1 MYMQNKSLYK
11 LLILVGIVA
20 FFTAC
25 DKDFNEIGSDVIGD
39 DHFQLIKDD
48 SQSVLAYNT
57 ASGQVETSNQPINSL
72 GYYNNPFFGKTK
84 ASVISQVLLDT
95 VNQTIGTNPTVTKVE
110 LSLPYFSHLISKDAT
125 TGDSTYE
132 LDSVQGFSIA
142 NDKKVFNKFKLSVYE
157 NNYTLRDLDAA
168 LNFLDVQ
175 RYYSGETAV
184 FDAYKTP
191 ERLNDS
197 TATVQNDEFTY
208 SAAEIKTYKTVDG
221 AQVVDTRSI
230 PGMRLKLRKNFFQD
244 KLFGAGAAGKLFN
257 NSIFKDYFRGL
268 YFKVEASSTSLNQG
282 SMSLLNFKQGKIIVT
297 YKVDVTNSTGGV
309 TRKEKKI
316 AISLG
321 GNSVN
326 LLENDYSSGYTS
338 GIASNS
344 NATTGAY
351 NLFPK
356 GGEGS
361 MAIIKL
367 FGDTDVKR
375 VNANGDLY
383 TYTNPSTGLVEGN
396 GVPDDLDLLRNP
408 VDKKKLLVNEA
419 NLTFYIDKDKMTGAA
434 EPNRIYLY
442 DLNNHRPIIDYYLD
456 YSVAS
461 NSKNNKY
468 VHGGIIEKT
477 TATSAYDKR
486 GIKYKI
492 RLTNHMMNLISKDST
507 NVRLG
512 LVVTESIGVA
522 TNAMLR
528 SSIPVANPFYKYP
541 SAAVY
546 NPLGTV
552 LFGNNIPATDPNYAK
567 RLKLEIYFTKP
578 NSN

>member
-1 MYMQNKSLYK
+1 MQNQSIYK
-11 LLILVGIVA
+11 ILLLISIVA
-20 FFTAC
+20 FFAAC
-25 DKDFNEIGSDVIGD
+25 DKDFNEIGLDVIGD
-39 DHFQLIKDD
+39 DHFGLIKDD
-48 SQSVLAYNT
+48 SQTVLAYNT
-57 ASGQVETSNQPINSL
+57 TTGQVETSNLPINSL
-72 GYYNNPFFGKTK
+72 GYYNNPFFGKTE
-84 ASVISQVLLDT
+84 ASVVSQVLLDT
-95 VNQTIGTNPTVTKVE
+95 VNQTIGANPTVTKVE
-110 LSLPYFSHLISKDAT
+110 LSLPYFSRLISKDAT

-132 LDSVQGFSIA
+132 LDSIQGFSIA
-142 NDKKVFNKFKLSVYE
+142 NDKKVFNKIKLSVYE

-168 LNFLDVQ
+168 QNFLDIQ

-184 FDAYKTP
+184 FDTYKNP
-191 ERLNDS
+191 VRLNDDS
-197 TATVQNDEFTY
+197 NLAQNDEFTY

-221 AQVVDTRSI
+221 AQVVDTRSV
-230 PGMRLKLRKNFFQD
+230 PGMRLKLRNNFFQD
-244 KLFGAGAAGKLFN
+244 KLFGAGAAGKFFN

-268 YFKVEASSTSLNQG
+268 YFKAEASSASPNQG

-297 YKVDVTNSTGGV
+297 YTITVTSSAGVVSTKE
-309 TRKEKKI
+309 RKF

-326 LLENDYSSGYTS
+326 LLKNDYNSGYTS
-338 GIASNS
+338 GLTSNN

-367 FGDTDVKR
+367 FGDVDVKR
-375 VNANGDLY
+375 VNANGVLY

-408 VDKKKLLVNEA
+408 IDGKKLLVNEA

-442 DLNNHRPIIDYYLD
+442 DLNNHRPIVDYYLD
-456 YSVAS
+456 YSITS
-461 NSKNNKY
+461 NSKNNKF
-468 VHGGIIEKT
+468 VHGGIIEKDA
-477 TATSAYDKR
+477 ATSAYNKR
-486 GIKYKI
+486 GIKYKV
-492 RLTNHMMNLISKDST
+492 RLTNHIMNLISKDST

-522 TNAMLR
+522 SNAKLLN
-528 SSIPVANPFYKYP
+528 SISVANPFNKYP
-541 SAAVY
+541 SAAVF

-567 RLKLEIYFTKP
+567 RLKLEIYYTKP
-578 NSN
+578 N

>member
-1 MYMQNKSLYK
+1 MQNQSIYK
-11 LLILVGIVA
+11 ILFFISIVA
-20 FFTAC
+20 LFAAC
-25 DKDFNEIGSDVIGD
+25 DKDFNEIGLDVIGD
-39 DHFQLIKDD
+39 DHFGLIKDD

-57 ASGQVETSNQPINSL
+57 TTGQVETSNLPINSL
-72 GYYNNPFFGKTK
+72 GYYNNPFFGKTE
-84 ASVISQVLLDT
+84 ASVVSQVLLDT
-95 VNQTIGTNPTVTKVE
+95 VNQTIGANPTVTKVE
-110 LSLPYFSHLISKDAT
+110 LSLPYFSRLISKDAT

-132 LDSVQGFSIA
+132 LDSIQGFSIA
-142 NDKKVFNKFKLSVYE
+142 NDKKVFNKIKLSVYE

-168 LNFLDVQ
+168 QNFLDIQ

-184 FDAYKTP
+184 FDTYKNP
-191 ERLNDS
+191 VRLNDDS
-197 TATVQNDEFTY
+197 NLAQNDEFTY

-221 AQVVDTRSI
+221 AQVVDTRSV
-230 PGMRLKLRKNFFQD
+230 PGMRLKLRNNFFQD
-244 KLFGAGAAGKLFN
+244 KLFGAGAAGKFFN

-268 YFKVEASSTSLNQG
+268 YFKAEASSASPNQG

-297 YKVDVTNSTGGV
+297 YTITVTSSAGVVSTKE
-309 TRKEKKI
+309 RKF

-326 LLENDYSSGYTS
+326 LLKNDYNSGYTS
-338 GIASNS
+338 GLTSNN

-367 FGDTDVKR
+367 FGDVDVKR
-375 VNANGDLY
+375 VNANGVLY

-408 VDKKKLLVNEA
+408 IDGKKLLVNEA

-442 DLNNHRPIIDYYLD
+442 DLNNHRPIVDYYLD
-456 YSVAS
+456 YSITS

-468 VHGGIIEKT
+468 VHGGIIEKDA
-477 TATSAYDKR
+477 ATSAYNKR
-486 GIKYKI
+486 GIKYKV
-492 RLTNHMMNLISKDST
+492 RLTNHIMNLISKDST

-522 TNAMLR
+522 SNAKLLN
-528 SSIPVANPFYKYP
+528 SISVANPFNKYP
-541 SAAVY
+541 SAAVF

-567 RLKLEIYFTKP
+567 RLKLEIYYTKP
-578 NSN
+578 N

>member
-1 MYMQNKSLYK
+1 MQNQSIYK
-11 LLILVGIVA
+11 ILLLISIVA
-20 FFTAC
+20 FFAAC
-25 DKDFNEIGSDVIGD
+25 DKDFNEIGLDVIGD
-39 DHFQLIKDD
+39 DHFGLIKDD
-48 SQSVLAYNT
+48 SQTVLAYNT
-57 ASGQVETSNQPINSL
+57 ATGQVETSNLPVNSL

-84 ASVISQVLLDT
+84 ASVVSQVLLDT
-95 VNQTIGTNPTVTKVE
+95 VNQTIGANPTVTKVE
-110 LSLPYFSHLISKDAT
+110 LSLPYFSHLISKDDT

-132 LDSVQGFSIA
+132 LDSIQGFSIA
-142 NDKKVFNKFKLSVYE
+142 NDKKVFNKIKLSVYE

-168 LNFLDVQ
+168 QNFLDIQ
-175 RYYSGETAV
+175 KYYSGETAV
-184 FDAYKTP
+184 FDTYKNP
-191 ERLNDS
+191 VRLNDDS
-197 TATVQNDEFTY
+197 NLTQNDEFTY

-221 AQVVDTRSI
+221 AQVVDTRSV
-230 PGMRLKLRKNFFQD
+230 PGMRLKLRNNFFQD
-244 KLFGAGAAGKLFN
+244 KLFGTGAAGKFFN

-268 YFKVEASSTSLNQG
+268 YFKAEASSASPNQG

-297 YKVDVTNSTGGV
+297 YTITVTSSAGVVSTKE
-309 TRKEKKI
+309 RKF

-326 LLENDYSSGYTS
+326 LLENEYNSGYTS
-338 GIASNS
+338 GLTSNN

-367 FGDTDVKR
+367 FGDVDVKR
-375 VNANGDLY
+375 VNANGVLY

-408 VDKKKLLVNEA
+408 IDGKKLLVNEA

-442 DLNNHRPIIDYYLD
+442 DLNNHRPIVDYYLD
-456 YSVAS
+456 YSVTS
-461 NSKNNKY
+461 NSKNNKF
-468 VHGGIIEKT
+468 VHGGIIEKDA
-477 TATSAYDKR
+477 ATSAYNKR
-486 GIKYKI
+486 GIKYKV
-492 RLTNHMMNLISKDST
+492 RLTNHIMNLISKDST

-522 TNAMLR
+522 SNAKLLN
-528 SSIPVANPFYKYP
+528 SISVANPFNKYP
-541 SAAVY
+541 SAAVF

-567 RLKLEIYFTKP
+567 RLKLEIYYTKP
-578 NSN
+578 N

>member
-1 MYMQNKSLYK
+1 MQNQSIYK
-11 LLILVGIVA
+11 ILLLISIVA
-20 FFTAC
+20 FFAAC
-25 DKDFNEIGSDVIGD
+25 DKDFNEIGLDVIGD
-39 DHFQLIKDD
+39 DHFGLIKDD
-48 SQSVLAYNT
+48 SQTVLAYNT
-57 ASGQVETSNQPINSL
+57 ATGQVETSNLPVNSL

-84 ASVISQVLLDT
+84 ASVVSQVLLDT
-95 VNQTIGTNPTVTKVE
+95 VNQTIGANPTVTKVE
-110 LSLPYFSHLISKDAT
+110 LSLPYFSHLISKDDT

-132 LDSVQGFSIA
+132 LDSIQGFSIA
-142 NDKKVFNKFKLSVYE
+142 NDKKVFNKIKLSVYE

-168 LNFLDVQ
+168 QNFLDIQ
-175 RYYSGETAV
+175 KYYSGETAV
-184 FDAYKTP
+184 FDTYKNP
-191 ERLNDS
+191 VRLNDDS
-197 TATVQNDEFTY
+197 NLAQNDEFTY

-221 AQVVDTRSI
+221 AQVVDTRSV
-230 PGMRLKLRKNFFQD
+230 PGMRLKLRNNFFQD
-244 KLFGAGAAGKLFN
+244 KLFGAGAAGKFFN

-268 YFKVEASSTSLNQG
+268 YFKAEASSASPNQG

-297 YKVDVTNSTGGV
+297 YTITVTSSAGVVSTKE
-309 TRKEKKI
+309 RKF

-326 LLENDYSSGYTS
+326 LLENEYNSGYTS
-338 GIASNS
+338 GLTSNN

-367 FGDTDVKR
+367 FGDVDVKR
-375 VNANGDLY
+375 VNANGVLY

-408 VDKKKLLVNEA
+408 IDGKKLLVNEA

-442 DLNNHRPIIDYYLD
+442 DLNNHRPIVDYYLD
-456 YSVAS
+456 YSVTS
-461 NSKNNKY
+461 NSKNNKF
-468 VHGGIIEKT
+468 VHGGIIEKDA
-477 TATSAYDKR
+477 ATSAYNKR
-486 GIKYKI
+486 GIKYKV
-492 RLTNHMMNLISKDST
+492 RLTNHIMNLISKDST

-522 TNAMLR
+522 SNAKLLN
-528 SSIPVANPFYKYP
+528 SISVANPFNKYP
-541 SAAVY
+541 SAAVF

-567 RLKLEIYFTKP
+567 RLKLEIYYTKP
-578 NSN
+578 N

>member
-1 MYMQNKSLYK
+1 MQNKSIYK
-11 LLILVGIVA
+11 LLFLVGVIA

-39 DHFQLIKDD
+39 DHFGLIKND
-48 SQSVLAYNT
+48 SQTVLAYNT
-57 ASGQVETSNQPINSL
+57 ATGQVETSNQPINSL

-84 ASVISQVLLDT
+84 ASVVSQVLLDT

-110 LSLPYFSHLISKDAT
+110 LSLPYFSRLISRDAT
-125 TGDSTYE
+125 SGDSTYE
-132 LDSVQGFSIA
+132 LDSIQGFSIV
-142 NDKKVFNKFKLSVYE
+142 NDKKVFNKIKLSVYE
-157 NNYTLRDLDAA
+157 NNYTLRDLDAS

-175 RYYSGETAV
+175 RYYSGETSV
-184 FDAYKTP
+184 FDTYKNP
-191 ERLNDS
+191 VRLNDD
-197 TATVQNDEFTY
+197 TNLAQNDEFIF
-208 SAAEIKTYKTVDG
+208 SSAEIKTYKTVDG
-221 AQVVDTRSI
+221 AQVVDTRSA
-230 PGMRLKLRKNFFQD
+230 PGMRLKLRNDFFQD

-257 NSIFKDYFRGL
+257 NSVFKDYFRGL
-268 YFKVEASSTSLNQG
+268 YFKVDASSASPNQG

-297 YKVDVTNSTGGV
+297 YTITVTSSTGV
-309 TRKEKKI
+309 VSTKERKF

-326 LLENDYSSGYTS
+326 LLENDYSTGYTS
-338 GIASNS
+338 ALASNS
-344 NATTGAY
+344 NAATGAY

-361 MAIIKL
+361 MSIIKL
-367 FGDTDVKR
+367 FGDQDVR
-375 VNANGDLY
+375 GY
-383 TYTNPSTGLVEGN
+383 SSTGTPTVGPN
-396 GVPDDLDLLRNP
+396 GIPDELDDLRNP
-408 VDKKKLLVNEA
+408 SDGKKLLVNEA

-442 DLNNHRPIIDYYLD
+442 DLNNHRPIIDYYTD
-456 YSVAS
+456 YSVS
-461 NSKNNKY
+461 QNSKNNKF
-468 VHGGIIEKT
+468 VFGGLIEKDA
-477 TATSAYDKR
+477 ATSAYNKR

-492 RLTNHMMNLISKDST
+492 RLTNHMINLISKDST

-522 TNAMLR
+522 SNGMLR
-528 SSIPVANPFYKYP
+528 SAVPVANPFNKYP
-541 SAAVY
+541 SAAIY

-567 RLKLEIYFTKP
+567 RLKLEIYYTKP
-578 NSN
+578 N

>member
-1 MYMQNKSLYK
+1 MFMQNKSLYK
-11 LLILVGIVA
+11 LLILVGIVT

-39 DHFQLIKDD
+39 DHFDLKKTDTTT
-48 SQSVLAYNT
+48 VLAFNT
-57 ASGQVETSNQPINSL
+57 ATGQVETSNQPINSL

-84 ASVISQVLLDT
+84 ASVVSQVLLDT
-95 VNQTIGTNPTVTKVE
+95 VNQTIGANPIVTKVE

-184 FDAYKTP
+184 FDYYKTP
-191 ERLNDS
+191 VRLNDS
-197 TATVQNDEFTY
+197 ISAQNDEFIY
-208 SAAEIKTYKTVDG
+208 SAAEIKTYKTVAG
-221 AQVVDTRSI
+221 AQVVDTRSV
-230 PGMRLKLRKNFFQD
+230 PGMRLKLQNNFFQA

-268 YFKVEASSTSLNQG
+268 YFKVEASSTSPNQG
-282 SMSLLNFKQGKIIVT
+282 SMSLLNFKQGKIIIT
-297 YKVDVTNSTGGV
+297 YKVDGTNSTGGAI
-309 TRKEKKI
+309 RKEKKI

-326 LLENDYSSGYTS
+326 LLENEYSSGYTS

-361 MAIIKL
+361 MTIIKL
-367 FGDTDVKR
+367 FKDIDLKR
-375 VNANGDLY
+375 VNANGELY
-383 TYTNPSTGLVEGN
+383 TYRDPGTGLVVGN
-396 GVPDDLDLLRNP
+396 GVPDGLDLLRNP
-408 VDKKKLLVNEA
+408 EDKKKLLVNEA
-419 NLTFYIDKDKMTGAA
+419 NLTFYIDKDKMAGAA

-456 YSVAS
+456 YSAAS

-477 TATSAYDKR
+477 AAASAYDKR

-492 RLTNHMMNLISKDST
+492 RLTNHMINLISKDST

-528 SSIPVANPFYKYP
+528 SSIPVVNPFYKYP
-541 SAAVY
+541 SASVY

-552 LFGNNIPATDPNYAK
+552 LFGNNIPATDPNYTK
-567 RLKLEIYFTKP
+567 RLKLEIYYTKP
-578 NSN
+578 KTNL

>member
-1 MYMQNKSLYK
+1 MQNNSIYK
-11 LLILVGIVA
+11 FLILVVTVA
-20 FFTAC
+20 FFSAC
-25 DKDFNEIGSDVIGD
+25 DKDFNEIGSDVIGT
-39 DHFQLIKDD
+39 DHFELIKDD
-48 SQSVLAYNT
+48 SKTILAYNT
-57 ASGQVETSNQPINSL
+57 SIGQVETSNQPINSL

-84 ASVISQVLLDT
+84 ASVVSQVLLDT
-95 VNQTIGTNPTVTKVE
+95 VNQTIGINPTVKKVE

-132 LDSVQGFSIA
+132 LDSVQGFSVA

-157 NNYTLRDLDAA
+157 NNYTIRDLDAA

-175 RYYSGETAV
+175 RYYSGETAL
-184 FDAYKTP
+184 FDAYKNP
-191 ERLNDS
+191 VRLNDDS
-197 TATVQNDEFTY
+197 DVAQNEEFMY
-208 SAAEIKTYKTVDG
+208 SSAEIKTYKTVDG
-221 AQVVDTRSI
+221 AQVVDTRSA
-230 PGMRLKLRKNFFQD
+230 PGMRLKLRNNFFQD

-257 NSIFKDYFRGL
+257 NSVFKDYFRGL
-268 YFKVEASSTSLNQG
+268 YFKAEASSASPIQG
-282 SMSLLNFKQGKIIVT
+282 SMSLLNFKQAKIIVT
-297 YKVDVTNSTGGV
+297 YTVDVTNSTTGIV
-309 TRKEKKI
+309 TQKEKKF

-326 LLENDYSSGYTS
+326 LLENDYSPGYTS

-344 NATTGAY
+344 NAATGAY

-367 FGDTDVKR
+367 FGDRDDR
-375 VNANGDLY
+375 GY
-383 TYTNPSTGLVEGN
+383 YTNGIAPNVPN
-396 GVPDDLDLLRNP
+396 GIPDELDDLRHPRDGE
-408 VDKKKLLVNEA
+408 KLLVNEA
-419 NLTFYIDKDKMTGAA
+419 NITFYIDKDKMAGAL

-442 DLNNHRPIIDYYLD
+442 DLNNHRPIIDYYTD
-456 YSVAS
+456 YSIAS
-461 NSKNNKY
+461 NFKNNKY
-468 VHGGIIEKT
+468 VHGGIIEKDA
-477 TATSAYDKR
+477 ATSAYDKR

-512 LVVTESIGVA
+512 LVVTESIGI
-522 TNAMLR
+522 TSNAKLKNPI
-528 SSIPVANPFYKYP
+528 SGTNPFSKFP

-552 LFGNNIPATDPNYAK
+552 LFGNNIPSNDPNFAK
-567 RLKLEIYFTKP
+567 RLKLEIYYTKP
-578 NSN
+578 KSN

>member
-1 MYMQNKSLYK
+1 MQNHSIYK
-11 LLILVGIVA
+11 ILFLVGIIT
-20 FFTAC
+20 FFIAC

-39 DHFQLIKDD
+39 DHFGLIKDD
-48 SQSVLAYNT
+48 SQTVLAYNT
-57 ASGQVETSNQPINSL
+57 ATGQVETSNQPINSL

-84 ASVISQVLLDT
+84 ASVVTQVLLDT

-110 LSLPYFSHLISKDAT
+110 LSIPYFSHLISKDAT

-132 LDSVQGFSIA
+132 LDSVQGFSVV

-168 LNFLDVQ
+168 MNFLDVQ

-184 FDAYKTP
+184 FDAYKNP
-191 ERLNDS
+191 IRLNDDS
-197 TATVQNDEFTY
+197 DLAQNDEFLY
-208 SAAEIKTYKTVDG
+208 SSAEIKTYKLVDG
-221 AQVVDTRSI
+221 VQVVDTRSA
-230 PGMRLKLRKNFFQD
+230 PGMRIVLRNNFFQE
-244 KLFGAGAAGKLFN
+244 KLFGTGAAGKLFN

-268 YFKVEASSTSLNQG
+268 YFKAEASSAYPNQG

-297 YKVDVTNSTGGV
+297 YKINVTSNGV
-309 TRKEKKI
+309 TTLKERKFG
-316 AISLG
+316 ISLG

-326 LLENDYSSGYTS
+326 LLENEYSSAYSS

-367 FGDTDVKR
+367 FGDRDVKGW
-375 VNANGDLY
+375 NNTTGAFENGS
-383 TYTNPSTGLVEGN
+383 NQI
-396 GVPDDLDLLRNP
+396 PDDLEDLRHPL
-408 VDKKKLLVNEA
+408 DGKKILVNEA
-419 NLTFYIDKDKMTGAA
+419 NLTFYIDQNKMTGAA

-442 DLNNHRPIIDYYLD
+442 DLNNHRPIVDYYMD

-477 TATSAYDKR
+477 AATSAYDKR

-522 TNAMLR
+522 TNAMLKTP
-528 SSIPVANPFYKYP
+528 IPVANPFFKYP

-552 LFGNNIPATDPNYAK
+552 LFGNNIPVTDPNYAK
-567 RLKLEIYFTKP
+567 RLKLEIYYTKP

>member
-1 MYMQNKSLYK
+1 MQNKSIYK
-11 LLILVGIVA
+11 LLFLVGIIS

-25 DKDFNEIGSDVIGD
+25 DKDFNEIGADVIGD
-39 DHFQLIKDD
+39 DHFGLIKDD
-48 SQSVLAYNT
+48 SQTVLAYNT
-57 ASGQVETSNQPINSL
+57 ATGQVETSNQPINSL

-84 ASVISQVLLDT
+84 ASVVSQVLLDT

-110 LSLPYFSHLISKDAT
+110 LSLPYFSRLISRDAT
-125 TGDSTYE
+125 SGDSTYE
-132 LDSVQGFSIA
+132 LDSIQGFSIV
-142 NDKKVFNKFKLSVYE
+142 NNKKVFNKIKLSVYE
-157 NNYTLRDLDAA
+157 NNYTLRDLDAS

-175 RYYSGETAV
+175 RYYSGETSV
-184 FDAYKTP
+184 FDAYKNP
-191 ERLNDS
+191 ARLNDDS
-197 TATVQNDEFTY
+197 NLAQNDEFIY
-208 SAAEIKTYKTVDG
+208 SSAEIKTYKTVDG
-221 AQVVDTRSI
+221 AQVVDTRSA
-230 PGMRLKLRKNFFQD
+230 PGMRLKLRNDFFQD

-257 NSIFKDYFRGL
+257 NSVFKDYFRGL
-268 YFKVEASSTSLNQG
+268 YFKVDASSASPNQG

-297 YKVDVTNSTGGV
+297 YTITVTSSTGV
-309 TRKEKKI
+309 VSTKERKF

-326 LLENDYSSGYTS
+326 LLENDYSTGYTS
-338 GIASNS
+338 GLASSS
-344 NATTGAY
+344 NAATGAY

-367 FGDTDVKR
+367 FGDQDVR
-375 VNANGDLY
+375 GY
-383 TYTNPSTGLVEGN
+383 SSTGTPTVGPN
-396 GVPDDLDLLRNP
+396 GIPDELDDLRNP
-408 VDKKKLLVNEA
+408 SDGKKLLVNEA

-442 DLNNHRPIIDYYLD
+442 DLNNHRPIIDYYTD
-456 YSVAS
+456 NSVS
-461 NSKNNKY
+461 QNSKNNKF
-468 VHGGIIEKT
+468 VFGGLIEKDA
-477 TATSAYDKR
+477 ATSAYNKR

-492 RLTNHMMNLISKDST
+492 RLTNHMINLISKDST

-522 TNAMLR
+522 SNGLTR
-528 SSIPVANPFYKYP
+528 SAVPVANPFNKYP
-541 SAAVY
+541 SAAIY

-567 RLKLEIYFTKP
+567 RLKLEIYYTKP
-578 NSN
+578 N

>member
-1 MYMQNKSLYK
+1 MQNHSIYK
-11 LLILVGIVA
+11 LLFLIGIIT
-20 FFTAC
+20 FFSAC
-25 DKDFNEIGSDVIGD
+25 DKDFIEIGSNVIGD
-39 DHFQLIKDD
+39 DHFGLIKDD
-48 SQSVLAYNT
+48 SKTVLAYNT
-57 ASGQVETSNQPINSL
+57 ATGEVETSNQPINSL
-72 GYYNNPFFGKTK
+72 GYYNSPFFGKTK
-84 ASVISQVLLDT
+84 ASVVSQVLLDT

-110 LSLPYFSHLISKDAT
+110 LSLPYFSRLISKDAT
-125 TGDSTYE
+125 TSDSTYE
-132 LDSVQGFSIA
+132 LDSIQGFSIA

-175 RYYSGETAV
+175 RYFSGETAV
-184 FDAYKTP
+184 FDAYKNP
-191 ERLNDS
+191 VRLNEDADL
-197 TATVQNDEFTY
+197 TQNNEFIY
-208 SAAEIKTYKTVDG
+208 SSAEIKTYKTVDG
-221 AQVVDTRSI
+221 AQVVDTRSV
-230 PGMRLKLRKNFFQD
+230 PGMRLKLRNDFFQN
-244 KLFGAGAAGKLFN
+244 KLFGTGAAGKFFN
-257 NSIFKDYFRGL
+257 NSVFKDYFRGL
-268 YFKVEASSTSLNQG
+268 YFKAEAASTSPNQG

-297 YKVDVTNSTGGV
+297 YTVTVTSSAGV
-309 TRKEKKI
+309 TSTKEKKF

-338 GIASNS
+338 GLASNA

-367 FGDTDVKR
+367 FGDKDIKGWDKTTGAFVAGPNQISDELE
-375 VNANGDLY
+375 DLRH
-383 TYTNPSTGLVEGN
+383 PA
-396 GVPDDLDLLRNP
+396 
-408 VDKKKLLVNEA
+408 DKKKLLINEA
-419 NLTFYIDKDKMTGAA
+419 NLTFYIDKDKMTEAT

-442 DLNNHRPIIDYYLD
+442 DLNNNRPLIDYYLD

-468 VHGGIIEKT
+468 FHGGIIEKT
-477 TATSAYDKR
+477 AATSAYDKR

-492 RLTNHMMNLISKDST
+492 RLTNHVMNLVSNDST
-507 NVRLG
+507 NVKLG
-512 LVVTESIGVA
+512 LVVTESIGI
-522 TNAMLR
+522 TSNAKLKN
-528 SSIPVANPFYKYP
+528 SISVANPFNKYP

-552 LFGNNIPATDPNYAK
+552 LFGNNIPVTDPNYEK
-567 RLKLEIYFTKP
+567 RLKLEIYYTKP
-578 NSN
+578 D

>member
-1 MYMQNKSLYK
+1 MQNKSIYK
-11 LLILVGIVA
+11 LLFLVGIIA

-39 DHFQLIKDD
+39 DHFGLIKND
-48 SQSVLAYNT
+48 SQTVLAYNT
-57 ASGQVETSNQPINSL
+57 ATGQVETSNQPINSL

-84 ASVISQVLLDT
+84 ASVVSQVLLDT

-110 LSLPYFSHLISKDAT
+110 LSLPYFSRLISRDAT
-125 TGDSTYE
+125 SGDSTYE
-132 LDSVQGFSIA
+132 LDSIQGFSIV
-142 NDKKVFNKFKLSVYE
+142 NNKKVFNKIKLSVYE
-157 NNYTLRDLDAA
+157 NNYTLRDLDAS

-175 RYYSGETAV
+175 RYYSGETSV
-184 FDAYKTP
+184 FDAYKNP
-191 ERLNDS
+191 ARLNDDS
-197 TATVQNDEFTY
+197 NLAQNDEFIY
-208 SAAEIKTYKTVDG
+208 SSAEIKTYKTVDG
-221 AQVVDTRSI
+221 AQVVDTRSA
-230 PGMRLKLRKNFFQD
+230 PGMRLKLRNDFFQD

-257 NSIFKDYFRGL
+257 NSVFKDYFRGL
-268 YFKVEASSTSLNQG
+268 YFKVDASSASPNQG

-297 YKVDVTNSTGGV
+297 YTITVTSSTGV
-309 TRKEKKI
+309 VSTKERKF

-326 LLENDYSSGYTS
+326 LLENDYSTGYTS
-338 GIASNS
+338 GLASNS
-344 NATTGAY
+344 NAATGAY

-367 FGDTDVKR
+367 FGDQDVR
-375 VNANGDLY
+375 GY
-383 TYTNPSTGLVEGN
+383 SSTGTPTVGPN
-396 GVPDDLDLLRNP
+396 GIPDELDDLRNP
-408 VDKKKLLVNEA
+408 SDGKKLLVNEA

-442 DLNNHRPIIDYYLD
+442 DLNNHRPIIDYYTD
-456 YSVAS
+456 NSVS
-461 NSKNNKY
+461 QNSKNNKF
-468 VHGGIIEKT
+468 VFGGIIEKDA
-477 TATSAYDKR
+477 ATSAYNKR

-492 RLTNHMMNLISKDST
+492 RLTNHMINLISKDST

-522 TNAMLR
+522 SNGLTR
-528 SSIPVANPFYKYP
+528 SAVPVANPFNKYP
-541 SAAVY
+541 SAAIY

-567 RLKLEIYFTKP
+567 RLKLEIYYTKP
-578 NSN
+578 N

>member
-84 ASVISQVLLDT
+84 ASVVSQVLLDT

-175 RYYSGETAV
+175 RYYSGETAI

-191 ERLNDS
+191 VRLNDS

-230 PGMRLKLRKNFFQD
+230 PGMRLKLRNNFFQD

-257 NSIFKDYFRGL
+257 NSVFKDYFRGL
-268 YFKVEASSTSLNQG
+268 YFKVDASSASPNQG

-297 YKVDVTNSTGGV
+297 YTITVTSSTGV
-309 TRKEKKI
+309 VSTKERKF

-326 LLENDYSSGYTS
+326 LLENDYSTGYTS
-338 GIASNS
+338 GLASNS
-344 NATTGAY
+344 NAASGAY

-367 FGDTDVKR
+367 FGDQDVR
-375 VNANGDLY
+375 GY
-383 TYTNPSTGLVEGN
+383 SSTGTPTAGPN
-396 GVPDDLDLLRNP
+396 GIPDELDDLRNP
-408 VDKKKLLVNEA
+408 SDGKKLLVNEA

-528 SSIPVANPFYKYP
+528 SSIPVANPFNKYP
-541 SAAVY
+541 SAAVF

-552 LFGNNIPATDPNYAK
+552 LFGNNIPVTDPNYAK
-567 RLKLEIYFTKP
+567 RLKLEIYYTKP
-578 NSN
+578 N

>member
-1 MYMQNKSLYK
+1 MQNHSIYK
-11 LLILVGIVA
+11 LLFLIGIIT
-20 FFTAC
+20 FFSAC
-25 DKDFNEIGSDVIGD
+25 DKDFIEIGSNVIGD
-39 DHFQLIKDD
+39 DHFGLIKDD
-48 SQSVLAYNT
+48 SQTVLAYNT
-57 ASGQVETSNQPINSL
+57 TTGEVETSNQPINSL
-72 GYYNNPFFGKTK
+72 GYYNSPFFGKTK
-84 ASVISQVLLDT
+84 ASVVSQVLLDT

-110 LSLPYFSHLISKDAT
+110 LSLPYFSRLISKDAT
-125 TGDSTYE
+125 TSDSTYE

-175 RYYSGETAV
+175 RYFSGETAV
-184 FDAYKTP
+184 FDAYKNP
-191 ERLNDS
+191 VRLNEDADL
-197 TATVQNDEFTY
+197 TQNNEFIY
-208 SAAEIKTYKTVDG
+208 SSAEIKTYKTVDG
-221 AQVVDTRSI
+221 AQVVDTRSV
-230 PGMRLKLRKNFFQD
+230 PGMRLKLRNDFFQN
-244 KLFGAGAAGKLFN
+244 KLFGTGAAGKFFN
-257 NSIFKDYFRGL
+257 NSVFKDYFRGL
-268 YFKVEASSTSLNQG
+268 YFKAEAASASPNQG

-297 YKVDVTNSTGGV
+297 YTVTVTSSAGVIST
-309 TRKEKKI
+309 KEKKF

-326 LLENDYSSGYTS
+326 LFENDYSSGYTS
-338 GIASNS
+338 GLASNA

-367 FGDTDVKR
+367 FGDKDIKGWDKTTGAFVAGPNQISDELE
-375 VNANGDLY
+375 DLRH
-383 TYTNPSTGLVEGN
+383 PA
-396 GVPDDLDLLRNP
+396 
-408 VDKKKLLVNEA
+408 DKKKLLVNEA
-419 NLTFYIDKDKMTGAA
+419 NLTFYIDKDKMTGAT

-442 DLNNHRPIIDYYLD
+442 DLNNNRPLIDYYLD

-468 VHGGIIEKT
+468 FHGGIIEKT
-477 TATSAYDKR
+477 AATSAYDKR

-492 RLTNHMMNLISKDST
+492 RLTNHVMNLISNDST
-507 NVRLG
+507 NVKLG
-512 LVVTESIGVA
+512 LVVTESIGI
-522 TNAMLR
+522 TSNAKLKN
-528 SSIPVANPFYKYP
+528 SISVANPFNKYP

-552 LFGNNIPATDPNYAK
+552 LFGNNIPVTDPNYEK
-567 RLKLEIYFTKP
+567 RLKLEIYYTKP
-578 NSN
+578 D

>member
-1 MYMQNKSLYK
+1 MQNQSIYK
-11 LLILVGIVA
+11 ILLLISIVA
-20 FFTAC
+20 FFAAC
-25 DKDFNEIGSDVIGD
+25 DKDFNEIGLDVIGD
-39 DHFQLIKDD
+39 DHFGLIKDD
-48 SQSVLAYNT
+48 SQTVLAYNT
-57 ASGQVETSNQPINSL
+57 TTGQVETSNLPINSL
-72 GYYNNPFFGKTK
+72 GYYNNPFFGKTE
-84 ASVISQVLLDT
+84 ASVVSQVLLDT
-95 VNQTIGTNPTVTKVE
+95 VNQTIGANPTVTKVE
-110 LSLPYFSHLISKDAT
+110 LSLPYFSRLISKDAT

-132 LDSVQGFSIA
+132 LDSIQGFSIA
-142 NDKKVFNKFKLSVYE
+142 NDKKVFNKIKLSVYE

-168 LNFLDVQ
+168 QNFLDIQ

-184 FDAYKTP
+184 FDTYKNP
-191 ERLNDS
+191 VRLNDDS
-197 TATVQNDEFTY
+197 NLAQNDEFTY

-221 AQVVDTRSI
+221 AQVVDTRSV
-230 PGMRLKLRKNFFQD
+230 PGMRLKLRNNFFQD
-244 KLFGAGAAGKLFN
+244 KLFGAGAAGKFFN

-268 YFKVEASSTSLNQG
+268 YFKAEASSASPNQG

-297 YKVDVTNSTGGV
+297 YTITVTSSAGVVSTKE
-309 TRKEKKI
+309 RKF

-326 LLENDYSSGYTS
+326 LLKNDYNSGYTS
-338 GIASNS
+338 GLTSNN

-367 FGDTDVKR
+367 FGDVDVKR
-375 VNANGDLY
+375 VNANGVLY

-408 VDKKKLLVNEA
+408 TDGKKLLVNEA

-442 DLNNHRPIIDYYLD
+442 DLNNHRPIVDYYLD
-456 YSVAS
+456 YSITS
-461 NSKNNKY
+461 NSKNNKF
-468 VHGGIIEKT
+468 VHGGIIEKDA
-477 TATSAYDKR
+477 ATSAYNKR
-486 GIKYKI
+486 GIKYKV
-492 RLTNHMMNLISKDST
+492 RLTNHIMNLISKDST

-522 TNAMLR
+522 SNAKLLN
-528 SSIPVANPFYKYP
+528 SISVANPFNKYP
-541 SAAVY
+541 SAAVF

-567 RLKLEIYFTKP
+567 RLKLEIYYTKP
-578 NSN
+578 N

>member
-1 MYMQNKSLYK
+1 MQNHSIYK
-11 LLILVGIVA
+11 LLFLIGIIT
-20 FFTAC
+20 FFSAC
-25 DKDFNEIGSDVIGD
+25 DKDFIEIGSNVIGD
-39 DHFQLIKDD
+39 DHFGLIKDD
-48 SQSVLAYNT
+48 SKTVLAYNT
-57 ASGQVETSNQPINSL
+57 ATGEVETSNQPINSL
-72 GYYNNPFFGKTK
+72 GYYNSPFFGKTK
-84 ASVISQVLLDT
+84 ASVVSQVLLDT

-110 LSLPYFSHLISKDAT
+110 LSLPYFSRLISKDAT
-125 TGDSTYE
+125 TSDSTYE

-175 RYYSGETAV
+175 RYFSGETAV
-184 FDAYKTP
+184 FDAYKNP
-191 ERLNDS
+191 VRLNEDADL
-197 TATVQNDEFTY
+197 TQNNEFIY
-208 SAAEIKTYKTVDG
+208 SSAEIKTYKTVDG
-221 AQVVDTRSI
+221 AQVVDTRSV
-230 PGMRLKLRKNFFQD
+230 PGMRLKLRNDFFQN
-244 KLFGAGAAGKLFN
+244 KLFGTGAAGKFFN
-257 NSIFKDYFRGL
+257 NSVFKDYFRGL
-268 YFKVEASSTSLNQG
+268 YFKAEAASTSPNQG

-297 YKVDVTNSTGGV
+297 YTVTVTSSAGV
-309 TRKEKKI
+309 TSTKEKKF

-338 GIASNS
+338 GLASNA

-367 FGDTDVKR
+367 FGDKDIKGWDKTTGAFVAGPNQISDELE
-375 VNANGDLY
+375 DLRH
-383 TYTNPSTGLVEGN
+383 PA
-396 GVPDDLDLLRNP
+396 
-408 VDKKKLLVNEA
+408 DKKKLLINEA
-419 NLTFYIDKDKMTGAA
+419 NLTFYIDKDKMTEAT

-442 DLNNHRPIIDYYLD
+442 DLNNNRPLIDYYLD

-468 VHGGIIEKT
+468 FHGGIIEKT
-477 TATSAYDKR
+477 AATSAYDKR

-492 RLTNHMMNLISKDST
+492 RLTNHVMNLVSNDST
-507 NVRLG
+507 NVKLG
-512 LVVTESIGVA
+512 LVVTESIGI
-522 TNAMLR
+522 TSNAKLKN
-528 SSIPVANPFYKYP
+528 SISVANPFNKYP

-552 LFGNNIPATDPNYAK
+552 LFGNNIPVTDPNYEK
-567 RLKLEIYFTKP
+567 RLKLEIYYTKP
-578 NSN
+578 D